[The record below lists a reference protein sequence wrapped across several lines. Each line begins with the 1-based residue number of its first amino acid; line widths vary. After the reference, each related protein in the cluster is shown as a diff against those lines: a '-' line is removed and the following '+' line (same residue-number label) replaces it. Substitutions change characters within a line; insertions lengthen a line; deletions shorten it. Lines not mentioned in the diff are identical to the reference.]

1 MALKAFV
8 RSLPDYAWQPGLNIT
23 FSLDGTGLGSAVT
36 DASGVATLTYAATG
50 GLTVGSHTA
59 RASYAGGA
67 SLAAG
72 SGQTAVGIVP

>member
-8 RSLPDYAWQPGLNIT
+8 RSLPDYAWQPGLTIT
-23 FSLDGTGLGSAVT
+23 FNLDGSGLGSAVT
-36 DASGVATLTYAATG
+36 DASGVASFSAAATG

-59 RASYAGGA
+59 RASYAGGS

-72 SGQTAVGIVP
+72 SGQTTVGIVP